1 MPMRDPDDVAVVLF
15 KHLALPNPAKTLAEG
30 REIHDDVEICE
41 IRFPGA
47 RDWKA
52 FPATALST
60 QWIKDPYTG
69 EEKQITYA
77 ERFKHQYMQFKA
89 RAAQTKSGTPLD
101 YAPFLTEARRAEL
114 RAQNVYTVEQL
125 AAIDGQELKNLGP
138 GGRDYKNNAG
148 EFIAQSKASAPN
160 QQMLAEL
167 EALRTRNAVLEG
179 DAKIKAERAAAAP
192 AAPAALAEIDYDD
205 MTLEQLREYITA
217 HTGIPPTGSLSH
229 KSLKHLAQGIAKSKA
244 A

>member
-1 MPMRDPDDVAVVLF
+1 MPPREPDDVAVVLF
-15 KHLALPNPAKTLAEG
+15 RHQSFKNEDKSRAEG

-47 RDWKA
+47 KDWKA

-60 QWIKDPYTG
+60 QKILDPYSG
-69 EEKQITYA
+69 AEKQITYA
-77 ERFKHQYMQFKA
+77 ERFRHQYQQFKA
-89 RAAQTKSGTPLD
+89 HAAQTKSGTPLE

-138 GGRDYKNNAG
+138 GGREYKNNA
-148 EFIAQSKASAPN
+148 EEYLAEAKAGAPN
-160 QQMLAEL
+160 LQMAAEL
-167 EALRTRNAVLEG
+167 EALRARNAVLEE
-179 DAKIKAERAAAAP
+179 DAKIKAERAATTPTLPTAT
-192 AAPAALAEIDYDD
+192 DYDD
-205 MTLEQLREYITA
+205 MTIEQLREYIMA

-229 KSLKHLAQGIAKSKA
+229 KSLKHLAQGIVKSKA